1 MVMNIEEHE
10 DCSIIS
16 ILKNTEDRI
25 AAKLAEKFR
34 MAVCRTQ
41 TGFKVGQVNISFARA
56 FEITK

>member
-25 AAKLAEKFR
+25 ATKLSEKYK
-34 MAVCRTQ
+34 MIVCRTQ
-41 TGFKVGQVNISFARA
+41 TGFKVGQINISFARA

>member
-1 MVMNIEEHE
+1 MVMNIEEH
-10 DCSIIS
+10 DDLSIIT

-25 AAKLAEKFR
+25 ATRLSEKFR

-41 TGFKVGQVNISFARA
+41 TGFQIGQINISFARA

>member
-1 MVMNIEEHE
+1 MVINIEEHE

-16 ILKNTEDRI
+16 ILTNLEDRI
-25 AAKLAEKFR
+25 ATRLAERYR

-41 TGFKVGQVNISFARA
+41 TGFQIGQINISFARA

>member
-1 MVMNIEEHE
+1 MVINIEEH
-10 DCSIIS
+10 DDLSIIT

-25 AAKLAEKFR
+25 ATKLAERYR

-41 TGFKVGQVNISFARA
+41 TGFQVGQINISFARA